1 MKKALKNVE
10 LKLISELMKNSR
22 RSDRELA
29 RAIGVSQPTITRL
42 RNNLEK
48 TGIIKEYT
56 MIPDFSQLGYQ
67 LMGATFFKLAEPR
80 DKEGEGELR
89 KTAVAVEQQNTFGS
103 LIIVRGLGL
112 NKDRM
117 FITLYKD
124 YADYLRTIG
133 FTKQLANVNVQ
144 SMESFLVDLQDKE
157 SYRFLTMS
165 QVARHILSS
174 EENAK
179 P

>member
-1 MKKALKNVE
+1 MKRALKSVE

-29 RAIGVSQPTITRL
+29 RTIGVSQPTITRL
-42 RNNLEK
+42 RNSLEK
-48 TGIIKEYT
+48 TGVIKEYT
-56 MIPDFSQLGYQ
+56 MIPDFTQVGYQ
-67 LMGATFFKLAEPR
+67 LMGVTFFKLTEPL
-80 DKEGEGELR
+80 DKEGERELR
-89 KTAVAVEQQNTFGS
+89 KTAVAVDQQNTFGS

-133 FTKQLANVNVQ
+133 LTKHLANVNVN
-144 SMESFLVDLQDKE
+144 SMDSFLVDLQDKE
-157 SYRFLTMS
+157 SYRILTMS
-165 QVARHILSS
+165 QVARDILSS